1 MIYDDRL
8 IANRQP
14 FPVVQ
19 LVQQGRAR
27 RKRTGK
33 KKSKK
38 RVKTGAMAREH
49 IFLKKDLFR
58 NPVLSARYRNDRRG
72 AKHRKLLPSL
82 FFAAWKWLKK
92 SASAD
97 ETHIPGRV
105 LSTWTSHFCSHW
117 SYPLGIHANSYP
129 HRGTRGWGGGRWME
143 PLPGVFDMLQYFQ
156 TILPLA
162 ESLWSSYQDEVY
174 FMGGGAV
181 GSLWRHQQWS
191 PSWLPSWSLPRVRN
205 QVRTAKITHK

>member
-117 SYPLGIHANSYP
+117 SYPLGIHANTP
-129 HRGTRGWGGGRWME
+129 TVVQGGGGGGGVME
-143 PLPGVFDMLQYFQ
+143 PGGIGGTPPRSFWCCSISKRLCLQWKAFDLLNKMRY
-156 TILPLA
+156 ILRVLVLLEPCDVTNSGRQL
-162 ESLWSSYQDEVY
+162 
-174 FMGGGAV
+174 G
-181 GSLWRHQQWS
+181 RH
-191 PSWLPSWSLPRVRN
+191 LGFY
-205 QVRTAKITHK
+205 K

>member
-58 NPVLSARYRNDRRG
+58 NPVLSSRYRNDRRG

-129 HRGTRGWGGGRWME
+129 HRGTRGWGGGGRDRTRGDWWNPSPE
-143 PLPGVFDMLQYFQ
+143 FLMLQYFE
-156 TILPLA
+156 TTLPSM
-162 ESLWSSYQDEVY
+162 ESLWSSQQDEVH
-174 FMGGGAV
+174 FKGVGTAGA
-181 GSLWRHQQWS
+181 LWCHQQWS
-191 PSWLPSWSLPRVRN
+191 PTWPPSWILQIIKN
-205 QVRTAKITHK
+205 

>member
-58 NPVLSARYRNDRRG
+58 NPVLSARYRNDKRG

-129 HRGTRGWGGGRWME
+129 HRGTRGWGGGGVME
-143 PLPGVFDMLQYFQ
+143 PGGIGGTPPRRFWCCSISKRLCLQWKAFDLLNKMRY
-156 TILPLA
+156 ILRVLVLLGPCDVTNSGRQL
-162 ESLWSSYQDEVY
+162 
-174 FMGGGAV
+174 G
-181 GSLWRHQQWS
+181 RH
-191 PSWLPSWSLPRVRN
+191 LGFY
-205 QVRTAKITHK
+205 K